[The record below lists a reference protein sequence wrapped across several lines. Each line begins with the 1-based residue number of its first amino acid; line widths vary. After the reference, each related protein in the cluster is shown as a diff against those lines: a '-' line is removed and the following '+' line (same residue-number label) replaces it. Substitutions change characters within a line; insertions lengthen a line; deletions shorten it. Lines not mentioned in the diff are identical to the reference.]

1 MSTTRIKICGVRNRA
16 TAMVAVEAGASY
28 IGLVFA
34 EASPRRVAVED
45 ARAIVATLPAHV
57 TPVAL
62 FVNRPAEEVRV
73 TCAAIGVKT
82 AQLHG
87 HETPEYARSL
97 APLRVI
103 KAVSTESNDWASAMS
118 PWEPL
123 SDAVEALLCDAAPP
137 PDAAKSFRGG
147 HGQAF
152 DWDALASALRS
163 GSVRGSPRVMLAGGL
178 RVDNVARAIRTVRPY
193 AVDVSSGVESS
204 RGVKDVGMIYAF
216 CAAVREADR
225 GDRETAGG
233 GAG

>member
-1 MSTTRIKICGVRNRA
+1 MNATRIKICGVRDRA

-34 EASPRRVAVED
+34 EASPRRIGVDD
-45 ARAIVATLPAHV
+45 ARAIVASLPAHV

-62 FVNRPAEEVRV
+62 FVDRPAEEVRS
-73 TCAAIGVKT
+73 TCAVIGVKVV
-82 AQLHG
+82 QLHG
-87 HETPEYARSL
+87 HETPEYVRSL
-97 APLRVI
+97 TPLRVI

-118 PWEPL
+118 PWESL
-123 SDAVEALLCDAAPP
+123 GGAVEGLLCDAAPP

-152 DWDALASALRS
+152 DWDTLAKALRD
-163 GSVRGSPRVMLAGGL
+163 GTVKGSPRVILAGGL
-178 RVDNVARAIRTVRPY
+178 RVDNVPNAIRTVRPY

-204 RGVKDVGMIYAF
+204 RGVKDVAMIYAF

-225 GDRETAGG
+225 EAASGDAR
-233 GAG
+233 